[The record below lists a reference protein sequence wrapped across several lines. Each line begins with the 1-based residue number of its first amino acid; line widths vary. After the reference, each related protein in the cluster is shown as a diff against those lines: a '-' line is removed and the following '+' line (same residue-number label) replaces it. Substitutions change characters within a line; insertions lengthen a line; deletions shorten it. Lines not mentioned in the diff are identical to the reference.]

1 MTDNGKIA
9 IWAGWTKFVPDT
21 DCPVLKHWMNWTAP
35 DGTKY
40 DTPPNY
46 CKSDTAAVKL
56 LPVLVERD
64 CTFKI
69 LGAPK
74 NYYMEIAQGPGFCPM
89 ITVERQPTIAAAITA
104 AILQLI
110 ADKP

>member
-1 MTDNGKIA
+1 MTDNEKIA
-9 IWAGWTKFVPDT
+9 RWAGLDNWLNYQIKDQYA
-21 DCPVLKHWMNWTAP
+21 VL
-35 DGTKY
+35 
-40 DTPPNY
+40 
-46 CKSDTAAVKL
+46 L
-56 LPVLVERD
+56 LPILAEKD

-69 LGAPK
+69 LGAPQ
-74 NYYMEIAQGPGFCPM
+74 NYYMEIAKGPGFCPM